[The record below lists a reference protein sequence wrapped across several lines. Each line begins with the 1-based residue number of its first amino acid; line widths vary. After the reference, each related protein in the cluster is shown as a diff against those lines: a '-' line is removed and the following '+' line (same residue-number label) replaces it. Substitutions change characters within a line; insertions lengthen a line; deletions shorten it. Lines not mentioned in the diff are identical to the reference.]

1 MNVSSLKRIARERAP
16 HSVYRLY
23 RRWRVSRITSR
34 YKARVVTH
42 TYSGH
47 ELAISLEDSIA
58 EGWYDC
64 DKETPLEFTL
74 MREHGLR
81 PGATVFNLGAFQG
94 IVALMLAREV
104 GPTGRVIAVE
114 GNPHNFAVAQTNRDL
129 NQADNLTI
137 LHRAVT
143 SAPGS
148 VNFATE
154 LNGRIDARSRLGNVR
169 VQAITVDELAQR
181 YGLPD
186 VVYMDIEGYELEALR
201 GATRV
206 LAEAGATW
214 SIEMHPELFVDGTP
228 DDLLRS
234 LSDRRIWTAANTPS
248 GSGLQYSPFSGG
260 TVPDTRFF
268 VLAAP

>member
-1 MNVSSLKRIARERAP
+1 MNGSLLKRVAREKAP
-16 HSVYRLY
+16 HSAYRLY
-23 RRWRVSRITSR
+23 RRWRVSRIRSSYTP
-34 YKARVVTH
+34 RVVTH
-42 TYSGH
+42 TYAGH
-47 ELAISLEDSIA
+47 ELTISLEDGIA

-81 PGATVFNLGAFQG
+81 PGATVLNLGAFQG
-94 IVALMLAREV
+94 IVALMLLREV

-129 NQADNLTI
+129 NQAENLTI

-143 SAPGS
+143 SQPGS
-148 VNFATE
+148 VNFDTE
-154 LNGRIDARSRLGNVR
+154 LNGRIDAQSRLGNVR
-169 VQAITVDELAQR
+169 VRAITVDELADR

-201 GATRV
+201 GAGRV
-206 LAEAGATW
+206 LAEASATW

-228 DDLLRS
+228 SDLLRA
-234 LSDRRIWTAANTPS
+234 LGGHRIWTAANTPS
-248 GSGLQYSPFSGG
+248 GSALQYAPFAGG
-260 TVPDTRFF
+260 TLPDERFF